1 MNMYSP
7 LLFYLAGACTSVLH
21 AAKRPPAIII
31 EVASTAFAF
40 TIFETLFLL
49 VGLIL
54 SHLIVFPNQKFV
66 ILINHIS
73 YFYFV

>member
-1 MNMYSP
+1 MYSL
-7 LLFYLAGACTSVLH
+7 LLFYLAGACTSVLQ
-21 AAKRPPAIII
+21 AAKRPTAIVI
-31 EVASTAFAF
+31 EVASMAFAF

-73 YFYFV
+73 YFYFI